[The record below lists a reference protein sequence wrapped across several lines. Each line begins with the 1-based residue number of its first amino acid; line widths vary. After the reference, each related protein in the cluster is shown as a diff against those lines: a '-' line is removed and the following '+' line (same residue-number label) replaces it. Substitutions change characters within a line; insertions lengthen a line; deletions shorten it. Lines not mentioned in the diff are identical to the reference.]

1 MLKIENIHL
10 APGEAPDAL
19 TAQAAR
25 LLKVREQE
33 LSSVHV
39 LRRSIDAREDPVL
52 VYTVAVSVK
61 DEAAVLRR
69 CRSKKVSRLGA
80 LPRICFAVCAAGR
93 RKRRRWWWVPGRRG
107 CSPLWCW
114 PGRVCGPLC
123 WNGEDAWSIERRMW
137 STSGAPAC
145 WIPGPTCS
153 LERGAP
159 APFPTESS
167 TPAPGT
173 PATASFW
180 SS

>member
-69 CRSKKVSRLGA
+69 CRSKRFPGWSAPPDMFCRL
-80 LPRICFAVCAAGR
+80 RRRR
-93 RKRRRWWWVPGRRG
+93 RKRRRWWWVRAGGAVRRSG
-107 CSPLWCW
+107 AG